1 MGKRELLL
9 IAAFVIAGTVVY
21 QLTAPPA
28 APGERAFSFSRAVDS
43 MRRFVRGN
51 RASAEATQTT
61 THPVTGGIREFR
73 LGLLRGEITIVGEE
87 RDTIEAALHVRS
99 DGFDDAEA
107 QRLANASV
115 LKITETGTTIRGFV
129 DFPDEGRQTARII
142 LRVPRGLQIW
152 LEPSSGRVEIS
163 NVAAVHLGAARGG
176 VQLRRIAGLI
186 GGLQR
191 GGDLTIADA
200 GSIKLETN
208 GSDAQVEQVRGAV
221 SLNMRAGEL
230 RARDIVGPIDI
241 QATSTDVALEKLDT
255 TTGLLTI
262 NAVSGSVSIK
272 GLRTEGRITARNAD
286 IEVAIDRA
294 ATLDISSEGGDAV
307 EFTPPQGGYQL
318 DAVTS
323 DAPITLTAGMP
334 EVETTG
340 PERRARGPVNG
351 GGPTISIRTTRG
363 SITARAR

>member
-9 IAAFVIAGTVVY
+9 IVAFVIVGAVVY
-21 QLTAPPA
+21 QFTAPPA
-28 APGERAFSFSRAVDS
+28 APGERSFSFSQMVDS
-43 MRRFVRGN
+43 MRRTVRGN
-51 RASAEATQTT
+51 RASAEAANTT
-61 THPVTGGIREFR
+61 THPVAAGVKEFR
-73 LGLLRGEITIVGEE
+73 LSLLRGEITIVGEE
-87 RDTIEAALHVRS
+87 RDTIEAVLHVRS
-99 DGFDDAEA
+99 NGFDDGEA
-107 QRLANASV
+107 QRLARATV
-115 LKITETGTTIRGFV
+115 LKVTETGTTSRAVV
-129 DFPDEGRQTARII
+129 DFPIEGRQTARIV
-142 LRVPRGLQIW
+142 LRVPRRLQIW
-152 LEPSSGRVEIS
+152 VEPSSGRVDIS
-163 NVAAVHLGAARGG
+163 NVAAVHLGTARGE

-191 GGDLTIADA
+191 GGDLTIAGA
-200 GSIKLETN
+200 GSIKLQTIS
-208 GSDAQVEQVRGAV
+208 SDARIEQVRGAV

-230 RARDIVGPIDI
+230 RAGDIVGPIDI
-241 QATSTDVALEKLDT
+241 QATSTDVGLEKLDT
-255 TTGLLTI
+255 TTGLLTLT
-262 NAVSGSVSIK
+262 AVSGSVSIK

-286 IEVAIDRA
+286 VEVVIDRA

-318 DAVTS
+318 DVVTS

-334 EVETTG
+334 EVETSG